1 MATLDGERD
10 DALSRCVWV
19 HAVSLGQAQWHCSEW
34 LGDQNLG
41 QRPWAMAEGRKGS
54 LRRESQT
61 QGSSRRLYSSSIS
74 TNAGQGLHPAA
85 PKPDSLCSSP
95 VTGYNSA
102 VHMEGINTSLEYYII
117 ICYL

>member
-1 MATLDGERD
+1 MCVGAHSVLMDRLSGIAQDAWEIRTLDRD
-10 DALSRCVWV
+10 P
-19 HAVSLGQAQWHCSEW
+19 GPW
-34 LGDQNLG
+34 LK
-41 QRPWAMAEGRKGS
+41 EGKVL

-61 QGSSRRLYSSSIS
+61 QGSFRRLYSSSIS

-85 PKPDSLCSSP
+85 PEPDSPRSSP